1 MAIIG
6 AGPAGLAC
14 ADVLTRNGVKA
25 VVFDRHPEI
34 GGLLTFGIPAFK
46 LEKEVMTRRREIFT
60 GMGIEFKLNTWKWAA
75 TCSLTIC

>member
-1 MAIIG
+1 MKQTGKKVAIIG

-25 VVFDRHPEI
+25 DRLSTVTRKLA
-34 GGLLTFGIPAFK
+34 GLLTFGIPAFK

-60 GMGIEFKLNTWKWAA
+60 GHGY
-75 TCSLTIC
+75 